1 MSDEDFIGIGRSW
14 FPPELAATLTLGR
27 VTKEL
32 QVFGVKRP
40 QRCGLKDALV
50 LLAKE
55 VLRTSRVMIKI
66 GVTSLELMLYVHLAD
81 TQTPHVVTLLMLT

>member
-1 MSDEDFIGIGRSW
+1 MSDEDFTVVGRSW
-14 FPPELAATLTLGR
+14 FPSELAARLTLGR

-32 QVFGVKRP
+32 QAFGVKRP

-55 VLRTSRVMIKI
+55 LLRTSRVTIKKMSNLTRGDI
-66 GVTSLELMLYVHLAD
+66 VCTSS
-81 TQTPHVVTLLMLT
+81 

>member
-1 MSDEDFIGIGRSW
+1 MSDEDFIVVGRSW
-14 FPPELAATLTLGR
+14 FPPELAARLTLGR

-32 QVFGVKRP
+32 QVFGVKKP

-55 VLRTSRVMIKI
+55 VLRVMIKKRSNLTRADVI
-66 GVTSLELMLYVHLAD
+66 RTSS
-81 TQTPHVVTLLMLT
+81 